1 MYYFTNCT
9 KDSKNYPHFLME
21 ENNLL
26 GQTYR
31 EGPNLNDNEWD
42 LGNDLGLKFENHIF
56 DILSNEMRKYYD
68 LGAKIYRTPKVRD
81 NGKDIILESPVTLE
95 NILGT
100 NFYIKDLNVLRIY
113 IECKSSNHSKISYNS
128 FAGNLSRIKEENVGY
143 YVLVTNTTIVPYSY
157 YHFKEE
163 AEKSGIEFVLID
175 QYLLKKYF
183 LQNNALIGNENVPD
197 SFDKVYIEYQANSC
211 IIKSKNAYEIYFWI
225 RNYSNSPQT
234 VSMTVN
240 TDRNWNLDLDS
251 IEHMVDSNSSCCL
264 KLIAIKKYFDGIDDL
279 ILNVKSNA
287 LDTSIQVKGIKISC
301 DFRPEL
307 TGKKNKEIIKTI
319 KNGII
324 KESTH
329 HIYFLIGEAG
339 VGKSRIIDEVLCEI
353 AGREI
358 NFCRISVE
366 KDKNIL
372 LQLQKKLKKDGYL
385 SDNVAYHSLKDIFIN
400 IDTTYRKYVIILD
413 DLHNAPVEILNNI
426 RNLLETDCP
435 PGLTLILVGRDDF
448 SAGGVDYFSFL
459 EFCKGTYPFN
469 VISVE
474 ALTDSETIQ
483 LITSIVRG
491 IPQLA
496 LNKIHSLS
504 NNIPLFIIQ
513 VIEYMLDLK
522 LVYLLNRTTVG
533 IENTESFSSHL
544 YIPKNMEEIYDQRVQ
559 HLIEQNCGN
568 DMLRFLY
575 TASYLGMNFSGYFVN
590 AFFEGRED
598 LYKNLLERRYIMLSS
613 VGYSFIHESLYLY
626 INNRLRNNKE
636 AKKEVA
642 NYLLNVPYVFDEM
655 DVLKKGQLYFWIND
669 KKNARS
675 YFSVAISDINNIIN
689 YSSININQNYYTYLE
704 DIYNVCTKYEQ
715 KKNTV
720 ACKIYIALHYHT
732 PYEAVAICQWAQ
744 YKLKSNK
751 NFQKD
756 PRFRFY
762 LKEQMAH
769 SYINAGQLKKS
780 ELILLDLLSETILNI
795 NNCDKKAVF
804 DMYDKLSNIYI
815 KYNSF
820 DIARNY
826 CELSL
831 ALANELKDPNL
842 QALSYIT
849 TAKLY
854 FYNNKSA
861 YENFLDKAD
870 KLLSKEKSYRI
881 KCHNDVSL
889 LIMRLFELPKND
901 EQHLQNLMIETE
913 KLLNICIKNNFANS
927 VIRLYMLSAVLH
939 YFLERKNEKY
949 IATKKY
955 IEKGIDASIKF
966 GISTYIWQFYS
977 LQAIIMIRQKEDISK
992 QKSVF
997 DTVFN
1002 MLRKQ
1007 NLNYLGNCDVT
1018 YGNMLALTNVMFFYK
1033 QNQSEENFY
1042 RLISQISLADSV
1054 DSCDFNCSKYLCQY
1068 ECHTNLETYQKE
1080 WHNLSSLKDKQT
1092 ILFGK
1097 SLEEYTL
1104 QDSSGYYII
1113 IS

>member
-1 MYYFTNCT
+1 
-9 KDSKNYPHFLME
+9 ME
-21 ENNLL
+21 ENILL
-26 GQTYR
+26 GQTYI
-31 EGPNLNDNEWD
+31 EGPNLNDNEWSLD
-42 LGNDLGLKFENHIF
+42 KSLGLEFENHIF
-56 DILSNEMRKYYD
+56 NILSKELCKYYD
-68 LGAKIYRTPKVRD
+68 FGTKIYRTPKVKD
-81 NGKDIILESPVTLE
+81 NGKDIILESPVALE

-100 NFYIKDLNVLRIY
+100 NFYLKDRNNLRIY
-113 IECKSSNHSKISYNS
+113 IECKSSNHNKISYNS

-143 YVLVTNTTIVPYSY
+143 YVLITNTTIVPYSY

-163 AEKSGIEFVLID
+163 AEKLGIEFVLID
-175 QYLLKKYF
+175 QYLLKKYL
-183 LQNNALIGNENVPD
+183 LQNNAMVGNTNTPD
-197 SFDKVYIEYQANSC
+197 NFDKIYIEYQANSC
-211 IIKSKNAYEIYFWI
+211 IIESKNAYEIYFWI

-240 TDRNWNLDLDS
+240 TDRNWNLDLDD
-251 IEHMVDSNSSCCL
+251 IECIVDSNNSCCL
-264 KLIAIKKYFDGIDDL
+264 KLIAIKNFFDGIDDL
-279 ILNVKSNA
+279 ILNVKSNT
-287 LDTSIQVKGIKISC
+287 LDTCIQVKGIKISC

-307 TGKKNKEIIKTI
+307 IGEKNKKIIKLI
-319 KNGII
+319 KDGII
-324 KESTH
+324 KKTSN

-339 VGKSRIIDEVLCEI
+339 VGKTRIIDEVLSEI

-358 NFCRISVE
+358 NFCRIPVE
-366 KDKNIL
+366 KDKNVL
-372 LQLQKKLKKDGYL
+372 LQLQKEMKKEGYL
-385 SDNVAYHSLKDIFIN
+385 SDNVTCDSLQDIFIN
-400 IDTTYRKYVIILD
+400 IDTSYRKYVIVLD
-413 DLHNAPVEILNNI
+413 DLHNAPIEILNNV
-426 RNLLETDCP
+426 RKLLETDCP

-448 SAGGVDYFSFL
+448 SAGNVDYFSFV
-459 EFCKGTYPFN
+459 EFCKETYQSN
-469 VISVE
+469 VISLE
-474 ALTDSETIQ
+474 ALDNSEAIQ
-483 LITSIVRG
+483 LIKSIVRG
-491 IPQLA
+491 IPMLA
-496 LNKIHSLS
+496 LKKIHSLS

-533 IENTESFSSHL
+533 IENTESFSNHL

-559 HLIEQNCGN
+559 HLVEQKCG
-568 DMLRFLY
+568 DDVLRFLY
-575 TASYLGMNFSGYFVN
+575 TASYLGMSFSDYFVN

-598 LYKNLLERRYIMLSS
+598 LYRILLERRYIILASG
-613 VGYSFIHESLYLY
+613 GYSFIHESLYLY
-626 INNRLRNNKE
+626 ISNRLKSNKE

-642 NYLLNVPYVFDEM
+642 NYLLNTPYVFDKM

-669 KKNARS
+669 KKNARL
-675 YFSVAISDINNIIN
+675 YFSGAISDINNIVN
-689 YSSININQNYYTYLE
+689 YSSININQNYYIYLE
-704 DIYNVCTKYEQ
+704 DIYNVCAKYEQ
-715 KKNTV
+715 KKNIV

-732 PYEAVAICQWAQ
+732 PYEAVGICQWAQ
-744 YKLKSNK
+744 RKLQSNK
-751 NFQKD
+751 NFQND
-756 PRFRFY
+756 PQFIFF

-780 ELILLDLLSETILNI
+780 EIILLDLLSETILNI

-826 CELSL
+826 CKLSL
-831 ALANELKDPNL
+831 SLANELDDSNL

-854 FYNNKSA
+854 FYNDKSE
-861 YENFLDKAD
+861 YKKFLDRAD
-870 KLLSKEKSYRI
+870 KLLSKEKAYRI

-889 LIMRLFELPKND
+889 LIMRLLESQKND
-901 EQHLQNLMIETE
+901 EEHLQNLMIETE
-913 KLLNICIKNNFANS
+913 KLLDICIKNNFANS

-939 YFLERKNEKY
+939 YFLEIKNEKY
-949 IATKKY
+949 IVTKKY

-977 LQAIIMIRQKEDISK
+977 LLAIIMIRQKEDISK
-992 QKSVF
+992 QKSLF

-1018 YGNMLALTNVMFFYK
+1018 YGNMLALTNVMFFYR
-1033 QNQSEENFY
+1033 QNQSEKNFY
-1042 RLISQISLADSV
+1042 SLISQISLAENV

-1080 WHNLSSLKDKQT
+1080 WHNLSFLKDKQT

-1097 SLEEYTL
+1097 SLEEYAL
-1104 QDSSGYYII
+1104 QDSTGYYII